1 MGEKQNSDKVA
12 MHKLTAPLLRMGA
25 TEDDAD
31 IRHASGFTAPDPFL
45 FWGDGAQKILLV
57 SRLESGRALAA
68 CDVPWEV

>member
-1 MGEKQNSDKVA
+1 
-12 MHKLTAPLLRMGA
+12 MHKLTAQLLLMGA

-31 IRHASGFTAPDPFL
+31 VRHASGFTAPDLFPF
-45 FWGDGAQKILLV
+45 FDDGSQKILLV